1 MPPKIIQFPPTAVK
15 HNTPTRDEEIEAL
28 FELLLWSYLHLPPKD
43 QEAFEARFELPALAR
58 FKIS

>member
-1 MPPKIIQFPPTAVK
+1 MPPKIIQFPPTAAQ

-28 FELLLWSYLHLPPKD
+28 FDLLLWCYINLKPED
-43 QEAFEARFELPALAR
+43 QLAFEARFTTPQLHR